1 MERIQKST
9 EGYSSENIW
18 NMDKSVFFWQRTSWK
33 RQRSEGWQK
42 SKQRFTIA
50 FFVNAAGE
58 KIDKP
63 LVIWKSKKPRC
74 FKHLSD
80 KSRPADVHYFSNPKS
95 WMTSDVMQAVL
106 TRFNRKLFFEQR
118 KVVLILD
125 NATCHPISIIDSFSQ
140 RFFYLRT
147 QLRDSNHL
155 MLGLFKTLRWSIGG
169 DSLSMYMLELMNTL
183 PQRKLLKMWTYWWP
197 FDGLKKH
204 GTK

>member
-1 MERIQKST
+1 MS
-9 EGYSSENIW
+9 GIW
-18 NMDKSVFFWQRTSWK
+18 TNLVVFFKALLDKELVEKGKEAKGSK
-33 RQRSEGWQK
+33 E

-58 KIDKP
+58 KIDKSI
-63 LVIWKSKKPRC
+63 VIWKSKKPRC

-106 TRFNRKLFFEQR
+106 TRFNRKLLLEQR

-125 NATCHPISIIDSFSQ
+125 NATCHPKSIIDSFSQ
-140 RFFYLRT
+140 IRIIFYLRT

-155 MLGLFKTLRWSIGG
+155 MLGLFKTLR
-169 DSLSMYMLELMNTL
+169 
-183 PQRKLLKMWTYWWP
+183 
-197 FDGLKKH
+197 
-204 GTK
+204 

>member
-18 NMDKSVFFWQRTSWK
+18 NMDKSVFFDK
-33 RQRSEGWQK
+33 GLVEKGKEAKGGKK
-42 SKQRFTIA
+42 SKRRFTIA

-106 TRFNRKLFFEQR
+106 TRFNRKLLLEQR

-125 NATCHPISIIDSFSQ
+125 NATCHPKSIIDSFSQ
-140 RFFYLRT
+140 IKIIFYLRT

-155 MLGLFKTLRWSIGG
+155 MLGLFKTLRWSIER
-169 DSLSMYMLELMNTL
+169 DSLSMYLLELMNTL
-183 PQRKLLKMWTYWWP
+183 PQRKLLKM
-197 FDGLKKH
+197 
-204 GTK
+204 

>member
-18 NMDKSVFFWQRTSWK
+18 NMDKSVFFDK
-33 RQRSEGWQK
+33 GLVEKGKEAKGGKK

-106 TRFNRKLFFEQR
+106 TRFNRKLLLEQR

-125 NATCHPISIIDSFSQ
+125 NATCHPKSIIDSFSQ
-140 RFFYLRT
+140 IKIIFYLRT

-155 MLGLFKTLRWSIGG
+155 MLGLFKTLR
-169 DSLSMYMLELMNTL
+169 
-183 PQRKLLKMWTYWWP
+183 
-197 FDGLKKH
+197 
-204 GTK
+204 